1 MPTSALNKLRFRLKL
16 PNKPVH
22 PARADVGIGPYK
34 GESINGT

>member
-1 MPTSALNKLRFRLKL
+1 MPTSALNAAISHEITD
-16 PNKPVH
+16 KPVH